1 MEAGPFIFHV
11 NDSGSQGY
19 IWNYE
24 TDLSSESGLERF
36 FPT

>member
-1 MEAGPFIFHV
+1 MEAEPSMFHL
-11 NDSGSQGY
+11 NDTPKCF
-19 IWNYE
+19 WNYE